1 MVFDSDYKDHSLNQ
15 LKEMVDDALNSE
27 ATPQEVRDSIVNTI
41 REQIDYHLK
50 CIDKASEFLALLK
63 HYDKTIPEEMPQDY
77 DFQVMSEDERNS
89 QLYTSSKVTEAVTQ
103 KDWEDFW
110 SPSSDE
116 ELVEVNEI
124 IKKEG
129 YEYTPLTSHNKVTQL
144 PTRY

>member
-1 MVFDSDYKDHSLNQ
+1 MTLESNEYKDYSLKQ
-15 LKEMVDDALNSE
+15 LGELVDDAINSN
-27 ATPQEVRDSIVNTI
+27 ATPQEVRDSIVNTV
-41 REQIDYHLK
+41 REQINYHLN
-50 CIDKASEFLALLK
+50 CVERASEFLALLK
-63 HYDKTIPEEMPQDY
+63 HHDKTMPKEMPKD
-77 DFQVMSEDERNS
+77 DRNS

-110 SPSSDE
+110 RPSSDE

-129 YEYTPLTSHNKVTQL
+129 YEFTPPTSHHKVTQL

>member
-1 MVFDSDYKDHSLNQ
+1 MAFDSDYKDHSLNQ
-15 LKEMVDDALNSE
+15 LKEMVDDAINSE
-27 ATPQEVRDSIVNTI
+27 ATPKEVRDSIVNTV

-63 HYDKTIPEEMPQDY
+63 HYDKTMPQEIPED
-77 DFQVMSEDERNS
+77 DRNS

-110 SPSSDE
+110 RPSSDE

-124 IKKEG
+124 IKREG
-129 YEYTPLTSHNKVTQL
+129 YEYTPPTSPNKVTHL

>member
-1 MVFDSDYKDHSLNQ
+1 MTLESNEYKDYSLKQ
-15 LKEMVDDALNSE
+15 LGELVEDAINSN
-27 ATPQEVRDSIVNTI
+27 ATPQEVRDSIVNTV
-41 REQIDYHLK
+41 REQINYHLN
-50 CIDKASEFLALLK
+50 CVERASEFLALLK
-63 HYDKTIPEEMPQDY
+63 HHDKTMPKEMPKD
-77 DFQVMSEDERNS
+77 DRNS

-110 SPSSDE
+110 RPSTDE

-129 YEYTPLTSHNKVTQL
+129 YEYTPSTSPNKVTHL

>member
-1 MVFDSDYKDHSLNQ
+1 MTLESNEYKDYSLKQ
-15 LKEMVDDALNSE
+15 LGELVEDAINSN

-63 HYDKTIPEEMPQDY
+63 HHDKTMPQAQDP
-77 DFQVMSEDERNS
+77 DFEATPKDERNS

-110 SPSSDE
+110 RPSSDE

-124 IKKEG
+124 IKREG
-129 YEYTPLTSHNKVTQL
+129 YEYTPPTSPNKVTHL

>member
-1 MVFDSDYKDHSLNQ
+1 MKSDYKDHSLNQ
-15 LKEMVDDALNSE
+15 LKEMVDDAINSE

-63 HYDKTIPEEMPQDY
+63 HHDKTMPKD
-77 DFQVMSEDERNS
+77 DRNS
-89 QLYTSSKVTEAVTQ
+89 QIYTSSKITEAVTQ

-110 SPSSDE
+110 RPSSDE

-129 YEYTPLTSHNKVTQL
+129 YEYTPPTSHNRVTQL

>member
-1 MVFDSDYKDHSLNQ
+1 MTLEESNEYKDYSLKQ
-15 LKEMVDDALNSE
+15 LGEFVEDAINSN
-27 ATPQEVRDSIVNTI
+27 ATPQEVRDSIVNTV
-41 REQIDYHLK
+41 REQIDYHLN
-50 CIDKASEFLALLK
+50 CVERASEFLALLK
-63 HYDKTIPEEMPQDY
+63 HHDKTMPKEMPKD
-77 DFQVMSEDERNS
+77 DRNS

-110 SPSSDE
+110 RPSTDE

-129 YEYTPLTSHNKVTQL
+129 YEYTPSTSPNKVTHL

>member
-1 MVFDSDYKDHSLNQ
+1 MTLESNEYKDYSLKQ
-15 LKEMVDDALNSE
+15 LGELVDDAINSN

-63 HYDKTIPEEMPQDY
+63 HHDKTMPQAQDP
-77 DFQVMSEDERNS
+77 DFEATPKDERNS

-103 KDWEDFW
+103 KDWDDFW
-110 SPSSDE
+110 SPSSDK
-116 ELVEVNEI
+116 ELDQVDEI

-129 YEYTPLTSHNKVTQL
+129 YEYTPPTSHNKITQL

>member
-1 MVFDSDYKDHSLNQ
+1 MTLESNEYKDYSLKQ
-15 LKEMVDDALNSE
+15 LGELVEDAINSN
-27 ATPQEVRDSIVNTI
+27 ATPQEVRDSIVNTV
-41 REQIDYHLK
+41 REQINYHLN
-50 CIDKASEFLALLK
+50 CVERASEFLALLK
-63 HYDKTIPEEMPQDY
+63 HHDKTMPQAQDP
-77 DFQVMSEDERNS
+77 DFEATPKDERNS

-110 SPSSDE
+110 RPSSDE

-129 YEYTPLTSHNKVTQL
+129 YEYTPPTSHHKVTQL

>member
-63 HYDKTIPEEMPQDY
+63 HHDKIMPKEMPQDP
-77 DFQVMSEDERNS
+77 DFQAMSEDDRNS

-110 SPSSDE
+110 SPSSDR
-116 ELVEVNEI
+116 ELVEVNEN

-129 YEYTPLTSHNKVTQL
+129 YEYTPPTSHNKVTQL

>member
-1 MVFDSDYKDHSLNQ
+1 MTLESNEYKDYSLKQ
-15 LKEMVDDALNSE
+15 LGELVEDAINSN

-50 CIDKASEFLALLK
+50 CIDKESEFLALLK
-63 HYDKTIPEEMPQDY
+63 HHDKTMPQAQDP
-77 DFQVMSEDERNS
+77 DFEATPKDERNS

-110 SPSSDE
+110 RPSSDE

-129 YEYTPLTSHNKVTQL
+129 YEYTPPTSHHKVTQL